1 MLMNSIMKSYR
12 NFVSP
17 TGSVMPIVAATG
29 IRKAANTS
37 SYRPDRNA
45 GKASTSCTQN
55 GLRSAA
61 WQHWLESERL
71 VMIESN
77 NMGPG

>member
-1 MLMNSIMKSYR
+1 MLMNRIMKSYR

-37 SYRPDRNA
+37 SFGQTEMQARRQRRVRRMDYV
-45 GKASTSCTQN
+45 TQR
-55 GLRSAA
+55 GSIGWRVSA
-61 WQHWLESERL
+61 W
-71 VMIESN
+71 
-77 NMGPG
+77 